1 MTTNE
6 YHFYASNTYQW
17 ATTDEGRDLRGLLKL
32 MDKKGDSYDLF
43 LVPLPHNE
51 GYEISGFQPMV
62 KGTQFLG
69 RYDVKETP

>member
-1 MTTNE
+1 
-6 YHFYASNTYQW
+6 
-17 ATTDEGRDLRGLLKL
+17 

-69 RYDVKETP
+69 RYDVKKTP